1 LVQTGQIASQKPLAD
16 GAGHTFLLV
25 VAVAIITILPDMA
38 LSLPRLAF
46 PE

>member
-1 LVQTGQIASQKPLAD
+1 MSGDATASRSSAHALPVF
-16 GAGHTFLLV
+16 FLLV